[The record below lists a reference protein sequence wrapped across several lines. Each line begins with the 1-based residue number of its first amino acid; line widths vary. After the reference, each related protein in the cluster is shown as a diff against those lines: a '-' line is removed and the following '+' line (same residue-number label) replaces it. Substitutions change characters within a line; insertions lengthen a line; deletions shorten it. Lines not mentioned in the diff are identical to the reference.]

1 MTYKQISKKKK
12 VDKRMV
18 DENLINEIK
27 AMREKGPGEPSDA
40 LKLFEFMKQLGKEN
54 EEFKEELEDI
64 DTVIAQME
72 VNDVDFK
79 YWVKFGEGAVE
90 YGEGVND
97 DATVTMKATQ
107 ATWTG
112 LSAGEIDSTSA
123 YMSGDLVIEGN
134 LQDAI
139 AFGEIQGLATELG
152 AEYLE

>member
-1 MTYKQISKKKK
+1 
-12 VDKRMV
+12 MV
-18 DENLINEIK
+18 DEKLINEIK

-40 LKLFEFMKQLGKEN
+40 LKLFEFMKQLGQEN

-72 VNDVDFK
+72 VTDIDYK
-79 YWVKFGEGAVE
+79 YWVKFGEGVVD
-90 YGEGVND
+90 YGEGSND
-97 DATVTMKATQ
+97 DATVTMKAAQ

-152 AEYLE
+152 AELLE